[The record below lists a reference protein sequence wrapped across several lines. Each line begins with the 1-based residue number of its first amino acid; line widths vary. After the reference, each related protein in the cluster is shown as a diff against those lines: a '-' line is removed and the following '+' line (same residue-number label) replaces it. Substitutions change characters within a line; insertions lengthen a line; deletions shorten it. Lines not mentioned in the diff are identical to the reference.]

1 MLMET
6 VTGKNMVVINVEISA
21 YHYFNG
27 ARIKS
32 LNFFDQMIEE
42 NGRSLVWLFTSY
54 QQIETTMMC

>member
-27 ARIKS
+27 ARIKG
-32 LNFFDQMIEE
+32 LNFFDQIIVE
-42 NGRSLVWLFTSY
+42 NGRSLVWLFTS
-54 QQIETTMMC
+54 